1 MHPKNW
7 FLSLRGESIGPLSEP
22 LLLKL
27 FRHGRVL
34 GSDQVRQGEN
44 GEWRSVESCREL
56 GITKTEL
63 AARVTL
69 PDGTQEPVL
78 DLNANAVR
86 LSLGAKVPRNQEF
99 SFALEAAE
107 LGGKLDLT
115 GLCLIEGNGEQ
126 QTLWIELTR
135 LNPAHRRRIQAYVQ
149 SQEDR
154 KS

>member
-22 LLLKL
+22 VLLQL

-34 GSDQVRQGEN
+34 GSDQVRQGDA
-44 GEWRSVESCREL
+44 GVWRSVESCETF
-56 GITKTEL
+56 GKPKPSL
-63 AARVTL
+63 AATVTL
-69 PDGTQEPVL
+69 PDGTLEPVL
-78 DLNANAVR
+78 DLSANALR
-86 LSLGAKVPRNQEF
+86 LSIGAKVPRNQEF
-99 SFALEAAE
+99 SFSLEAAE

-154 KS
+154 KG